1 MSRHESSGLEI
12 LLGLLFS
19 AAAFAGKLTFFLIRV
34 GRNLA
39 DESKARRTEAPQ

>member
-19 AAAFAGKLTFFLIRV
+19 AAIFGGKLALFAARTF
-34 GRNLA
+34 RNLA
-39 DESKARRTEAPQ
+39 DDLKDRVDA

>member
-19 AAAFAGKLTFFLIRV
+19 CALHGYRFALFVTRTA
-34 GRNLA
+34 RNLA
-39 DESKARRTEAPQ
+39 DDHKARRAGA

>member
-19 AAAFAGKLTFFLIRV
+19 GALHGYRFALFAIRIA
-34 GRNLA
+34 RNLA
-39 DESKARRTEAPQ
+39 DDYKARADA

>member
-12 LLGLLFS
+12 LLGLLFNGTM
-19 AAAFAGKLTFFLIRV
+19 FAGKLTLFLIRT

-39 DESKARRTEAPQ
+39 GEVKANRTEARP